1 MRLVFSA
8 ALLFC
13 AALLTGCAGM
23 KLGGGY
29 RFDTK
34 EFFLQIERPLDPA
47 LKK

>member
-1 MRLVFSA
+1 MRAVILALA
-8 ALLFC
+8 ALC
-13 AALLTGCAGM
+13 LTGCAGI

-34 EFFLQIERPLDPA
+34 EFFLQLEKPLEPG

>member
-1 MRLVFSA
+1 MRL
-8 ALLFC
+8 ALTAL
-13 AALLTGCAGM
+13 ALLLTGCEGM

-34 EFFLQIERPLDPA
+34 EFFLQIEKPLEPS

>member
-1 MRLVFSA
+1 MRLAILALA
-8 ALLFC
+8 AL
-13 AALLTGCAGM
+13 ALTGCAGI

-34 EFFLQIERPLDPA
+34 EFFLQIEKPIDG

>member
-1 MRLVFSA
+1 MRLALLALA
-8 ALLFC
+8 AL
-13 AALLTGCAGM
+13 ALTGCAGI

-34 EFFLQIERPLDPA
+34 EFFIQIEQPLERG

>member
-1 MRLVFSA
+1 MRLALLALA
-8 ALLFC
+8 AL
-13 AALLTGCAGM
+13 ALTGCAGM

-34 EFFLQIERPLDPA
+34 EFFINIEKPLDPS

>member
-1 MRLVFSA
+1 MRL
-8 ALLFC
+8 ALLALC
-13 AALLTGCAGM
+13 ALAITGCAGM

-34 EFFLQIERPLDPA
+34 EFFLMLEQPLERG

>member
-1 MRLVFSA
+1 MRAFILA
-8 ALLFC
+8 MIALSLC
-13 AALLTGCAGM
+13 GCAGI

-34 EFFLQIERPLDPA
+34 EFFLQLEKPLESG

>member
-1 MRLVFSA
+1 MRLALVA
-8 ALLFC
+8 VALLLC
-13 AALLTGCAGM
+13 GCAGM

-34 EFFLQIERPLDPA
+34 EFFINIEKPLDPS

>member
-1 MRLVFSA
+1 MRLLLLAVV
-8 ALLFC
+8 ALAF
-13 AALLTGCAGM
+13 AGCAGM

-34 EFFLQIERPLDPA
+34 EFFLQIEKLEPS

>member
-1 MRLVFSA
+1 MRLLLLA
-8 ALLFC
+8 LALLLC
-13 AALLTGCAGM
+13 GCAGM

-34 EFFLQIERPLDPA
+34 EFFVQIEKPLESG